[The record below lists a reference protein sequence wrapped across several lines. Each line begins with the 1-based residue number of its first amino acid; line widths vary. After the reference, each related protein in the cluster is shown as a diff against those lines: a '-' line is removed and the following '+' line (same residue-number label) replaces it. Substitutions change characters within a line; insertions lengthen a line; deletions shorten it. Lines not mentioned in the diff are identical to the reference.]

1 MMELSRAVG
10 DKDHDDGATAITA
23 IDDNGVPYDIDFLY
37 GGDGGDGDDHYNE
50 KEEDTMRPVRTTA
63 PTSTWPSKMMM
74 IMVQRMGGSSS
85 MLQSMRSSFQSSVS
99 SSDETESSTRGNP
112 TRDGLMRRCD
122 NGVVSLDGDDRSH
135 NSGIDSSPSSFH
147 KAAAQKQPDL
157 VVAYLLKI
165 QAAIEMEEQPSSS
178 QSPPPRY
185 HRFHQVILLD
195 EIILGGTHWR
205 KWINLSTLTALLVI
219 LVTGGVVGTSWYHV
233 HRQSNYYDE
242 RQRDYAM
249 VKARLGSMMFDVANC
264 VDMEKGPYH
273 RALQWLATEDY
284 LYQEAIIEF
293 RDNDLLQRFSMAAI
307 YFATS
312 EEEEDAPWN
321 RCGPVSYRCESPAAR
336 WLGPYHECQWVGV
349 ECDSLDRVVAIK
361 LSKSSCCSCCSCSR
375 RDFICCPRYCLLLCS
390 LCLLLLLLLFLL

>member
-1 MMELSRAVG
+1 MMESSRAVD

-37 GGDGGDGDDHYNE
+37 GDGDDGDDHYNE
-50 KEEDTMRPVRTTA
+50 KEEDTSIRPVRTTTA
-63 PTSTWPSKMMM
+63 TTSTWPSKMMM

-85 MLQSMRSSFQSSVS
+85 LLQSMRSSFQSSAY
-99 SSDETESSTRGNP
+99 SSDATESSVTSGNP

-122 NGVVSLDGDDRSH
+122 GVVSLDGEEWSN
-135 NSGIDSSPSSFH
+135 NSGIDVSPSFH
-147 KAAAQKQPDL
+147 KTAAQKQQPDL

-165 QAAIEMEEQPSSS
+165 QAAIEMEEQPSCS

-185 HRFHQVILLD
+185 HRRFHLVILLD
-195 EIILGGTHWR
+195 EILLGPHWR

-219 LVTGGVVGTSWYHV
+219 LVTGGVIGTSWYHHV

-242 RQRDYAM
+242 RQLDYAI
-249 VKARLGSMMFDVANC
+249 VKARLGSMMFDVANS
-264 VDMEKGPYH
+264 VDIEKGPYH
-273 RALQWLATEDY
+273 QALQWLSTEDD

-312 EEEEDAPWN
+312 EEEEDAPWI
-321 RCGPVSYRCESPAAR
+321 RCGPVSYRCESPASR
-336 WLGPYHECQWVGV
+336 WLSPYQECQWAGV

-361 LSKSSCCSCCSCSR
+361 LSKSSCCRCCSCCSC
-375 RDFICCPRYCLLLCS
+375 RDFMCCPRYCLLFCS
-390 LCLLLLLLLFLL
+390 LCLLFLL